1 MKCAASNSIL
11 RFSIVS
17 ATMAISLATTTN
29 AWSANLS
36 FVNNRA
42 DSGANDFVDWSSIS
56 NISTTGPSTF
66 NLTSA
71 GQLSITGTQNGSF
84 QIRTQSSPGFE
95 VNFNNRN
102 AIERSNAIAAVSGSD
117 PKLWDGNF
125 TAGEQVYW
133 NNGSEDGLTLT
144 FSTPVSSVGAQLN
157 SLFYR
162 NSIDANPLTP
172 NRSLTSP
179 FRGEI
184 TVFDGINPSGTALS
198 GFGQTTAAAD
208 GTAGFFGVTSTS
220 ADITKIVFNIYNT
233 ADGGK
238 DANFAINRLSIGNPQ
253 AVPEPFSILGTLFG
267 GAVALKMRKRF
278 KANNKL

>member
-1 MKCAASNSIL
+1 MKCAASKSIL

-29 AWSANLS
+29 AWSADLK
-36 FVNNRA
+36 FVSTREA
-42 DSGANDFVDWSSIS
+42 SGANDFVDWSSMS

-84 QIRTQSSPGFE
+84 QIRTQSSPGFP
-95 VNFNNRN
+95 VTFDTAN
-102 AIERSNAIAAVSGSD
+102 AIQRSNAIAASGSD

-162 NSIDANPLTP
+162 NSIDANPSTP
-172 NRSLTSP
+172 NRLLTSL
-179 FRGEI
+179 FEGEI
-184 TVFDGINPSGTALS
+184 TVFDGTNPLGTALS
-198 GFGQTTAAAD
+198 GFGRTTAAAD
-208 GTAGFFGVTSTS
+208 GTAGFFGVTSSS
-220 ADITKIVFNIYNT
+220 ADITKIVFNTYNT
-233 ADGGK
+233 AGRGK

-267 GAVALKMRKRF
+267 GAAALKMRKRF